1 MSLVLDL
8 KAGNG
13 SLVESHV
20 EFLLDHRG
28 GLILLLVVDI
38 EANGDVGI
46 QTEPLLQ
53 HLPDPQDGLVMGSI
67 RKPDCDLVSP
77 LTDIDNSSVD
87 LST

>member
-1 MSLVLDL
+1 MDL

-38 EANGDVGI
+38 EANGGVGI
-46 QTEPLLQ
+46 QAKSLLQ
-53 HLPDPQDGLVMGSI
+53 LLPNPQDRLMVGGVSE
-67 RKPDCDLVSP
+67 PDRNLVSP
-77 LTDIDNSSVD
+77 LADIDHGAID
-87 LST
+87 LGAV